1 MSRTAAQQNSASTQ
15 MIVRHFLQWVR
26 NAPAAERAEASASL
40 ARAYLYSDLSP
51 DDRAA
56 AEGALIM
63 LLDDPSPLVRCELA
77 RALAFSENAPPAV
90 IHGLAADQ
98 PEIAT
103 WVLEHSVLLV
113 DADLV
118 DAVAV
123 GDTEVQTAIA
133 SRSDLPSAVSAAV
146 AEVGA
151 AEACLVL
158 IENLEARIAP
168 ISFDRIV
175 DRFGHLP
182 VIRESLMVRE
192 DLPAA
197 TRHQLVAKLSE
208 TLVSLVTARAWL
220 DEGRARRVAREAC
233 EKATVTVAATSA
245 PGEVRPLIRHLRES
259 GQLTAGLVLR
269 ALLSGNVGMFEEA
282 LADLSGMPLA
292 RVSAIVHDRGGAGFR
307 ALFDRAGLPASTYA
321 AFREAVEAMRE
332 GGFVSD
338 LGGASRLKRRM
349 VERVLTR
356 CADMAGVE
364 VEPLMT
370 LLRRFAAE
378 AARDEARLLC
388 DELVADED
396 IEEILQAN
404 CQDAH
409 RQVYDYDAGHGYD
422 RVAA

>member
-1 MSRTAAQQNSASTQ
+1 MSRNAAHWKSWRRPQ
-15 MIVRHFLQWVR
+15 MIVRHFLHWVR
-26 NAPAAERAEASASL
+26 NAPAGDRAEATGSL

-63 LLDDPSPLVRCELA
+63 LLDDPSPMVRSELA

-90 IHGLAADQ
+90 ILGLAADQ
-98 PEIAT
+98 PDVAS

-118 DAVAV
+118 DAVAT
-123 GDTEVQTAIA
+123 GCPEVQMAIA
-133 SRSDLPSAVSAAV
+133 NRADLPSSVSAAV

-158 IENLEARIAP
+158 VENLQARIAQF
-168 ISFDRIV
+168 SFDRIV
-175 DRFGHLP
+175 ARFGHLP
-182 VIRESLMVRE
+182 VIRESMLVRA

-197 TRHQLVAKLSE
+197 TRQQLVAKVSE
-208 TLVSLVTARAWL
+208 TLVGLVTSRAWL
-220 DEGRARRVAREAC
+220 DEGRAQRVAHEAC
-233 EKATVTVAATSA
+233 EKATVTLAGAS
-245 PGEVRPLIRHLRES
+245 PHGEIRPLIRHLRES

-269 ALLSGNVGMFEEA
+269 ALLSGNVGFFEEA
-282 LADLSGMPLA
+282 LADLSGMALV
-292 RVSAIVHDRGGAGFR
+292 RVSALVHDRGSSGFR
-307 ALFDRAGLPASTYA
+307 AVFDRAELPASTYP

-338 LGGASRLKRRM
+338 IGGATRLKRRM

-356 CADMAGVE
+356 CADQEDVDI
-364 VEPLMT
+364 EPLMT

-388 DELVADED
+388 DGLVADE
-396 IEEILQAN
+396 AV
-404 CQDAH
+404 DADFGY
-409 RQVYDYDAGHGYD
+409 RYDD